1 MLTKKLPQRTGLSI
15 DLLPI
20 THLGE
25 IERKWRDLEARS
37 EISFFTSWTWIGA
50 WLRNLPK
57 AVQPR
62 LLLARINERWMGA
75 GIVVPTV
82 VIKARC
88 VPMRAWFLHETGH
101 PELDKITIEYNGLV
115 IDDTLRHM
123 LEPMMLRHLMDQGGN
138 WDEIQFNAL
147 RSPPLPPPRRRR
159 CQTKIK
165 HARHPAYQVSLVDV
179 RDTSQHTAL
188 IKQKPRYHI
197 KRSLQSYEKQWG
209 AAVTIQAASTLLEA
223 RTWLDEL
230 KRLHQA
236 SWSERQI
243 EGAFSTPFFNQFHD
257 DLIQAG
263 FPRGEIQ
270 ILAIRSGQQAIAYL
284 YNFVWNGH
292 VYNYQAG
299 INYALAGGKNSPGLV
314 AHSLAIDHNAALGH
328 HTYDLMAGDHPYKR
342 ALTLQT
348 VLLDWFS
355 VRRPGLST
363 KAEDGVRSAARL
375 GLTLSPHAH
384 RLPEWIAASAPFVLP
399 L

>member
-1 MLTKKLPQRTGLSI
+1 MLTRKSPQRTGLSI
-15 DLLPI
+15 ELLPI
-20 THLGE
+20 SNVDE
-25 IERKWRDLEARS
+25 IERQWRDLEARS

-50 WLRNLPK
+50 WLRSLPK
-57 AVQPR
+57 TIQPWM
-62 LLLARINERWMGA
+62 LLARVHDRWMGV

-88 VPMRAWFLHETGH
+88 VPMRAWLLHETGH

-115 IDDTLRHM
+115 IDDTLRHI
-123 LEPMMLRHLMDQGGN
+123 LEPMMLRHLMDHGGG

-147 RSPPLPPPRRRR
+147 RSPPLPPPRRRH

-165 HARHPAYQVSLVDV
+165 HARQAAYQISLVDV
-179 RDTSQHTAL
+179 RDADRHVAL

-197 KRSLQSYEKQWG
+197 KRSLQAYEKDWG
-209 AAVTIQAASTLLEA
+209 PVTIEAAPTLNVALDWMEA
-223 RTWLDEL
+223 L
-230 KRLHQA
+230 KTLHRA
-236 SWSERQI
+236 SWAERQI
-243 EGAFSTPFFNQFHD
+243 EGAFSTPFFNLFHD
-257 DLIQAG
+257 NLIRAA

-270 ILAIRSGQQAIAYL
+270 ILAIRSGPHVIAYL

-299 INYALAGGKNSPGLV
+299 IDYALAGGKNSPGLV
-314 AHSLAIDHNAALGH
+314 AHSLAIDFNAALGH

-348 VLLDWFS
+348 VQLDWFS
-355 VRRPGLST
+355 VRRPGIST

-375 GLTLSPHAH
+375 GWTLSAHTH